1 MHTSAQKSPLP
12 PGFSLFG
19 DDEDEGHITSAAPAG
34 VPAAAALDPAHWLV
48 CTGTLTRNA
57 EVRVKPVGS
66 EGDAAPVVC
75 IDLDQVTPTAQAVHV
90 EQVFTNA
97 TRAKAEAFA
106 SHLKKGMRI
115 TVHCPRPAVRM
126 SFNDAQ
132 HIEVQPPH
140 LIDHQ

>member
-1 MHTSAQKSPLP
+1 MHTSAQNPLP
-12 PGFSLFG
+12 GSSLFG
-19 DDEDEGHITSAAPAG
+19 DDSDDDTYAP
-34 VPAAAALDPAHWLV
+34 PAAAHGADDAEHWMV

-57 EVRVKPVGS
+57 ELRVKPVGS
-66 EGDAAPVVC
+66 QGDAAPVVC
-75 IDLDQVTPTAQAVHV
+75 MDLDQVTPTAQAVHV
-90 EQVFTNA
+90 EQVFTAA

-115 TVHCPRPAVRM
+115 TVRCPRPAVRM

-140 LIDHQ
+140 LIDRHQ

>member
-1 MHTSAQKSPLP
+1 MHTSAQNPLP
-12 PGFSLFG
+12 PGYSLFG
-19 DDEDEGHITSAAPAG
+19 DDGDEHATSAAPA
-34 VPAAAALDPAHWLV
+34 AAQAVLDPGHWMV

-140 LIDHQ
+140 LIDRHQ